1 MAHATFEAYRTIY
14 AGTLFT
20 DENQLLP
27 FAERASD
34 YMDAVTF
41 GRLTAP
47 NIDTIYGDVQR
58 LIIKCCCALAEN
70 LYYYDAKLHPE
81 AAASG
86 GAKQSESIGK
96 YSVTYANPLDSLSTL
111 TGSTFAD
118 YQYRT
123 ALQYLGR
130 TGLMYRGVYG

>member
-1 MAHATFEAYRTIY
+1 MAYATFEEYRTIY

-20 DENQLLP
+20 AENQLLP

-41 GRLTAP
+41 DRIAQNPPQDG
-47 NIDTIYGDVQR
+47 DTQR
-58 LIIKCCCALAEN
+58 KIKKCCCALAEN
-70 LYYYDAKLHPE
+70 LYYYDAKLHPD

-86 GAKQSESIGK
+86 GTKQAESIGK
-96 YSVTYANPLDSLSTL
+96 YSVTYANPLDSLSAL

>member
-1 MAHATFEAYRTIY
+1 MAYATFEEYRTIY

-20 DENQLLP
+20 AENQLLP

-41 GRLTAP
+41 DRIAQNPPQDG
-47 NIDTIYGDVQR
+47 DTQR
-58 LIIKCCCALAEN
+58 KIKKCCCALAEN
-70 LYYYDAKLHPE
+70 LYYYDAKLHPD

-86 GAKQSESIGK
+86 GTKQAESIGK
-96 YSVTYANPLDSLSTL
+96 YSVTYANPLDSLSAL

-118 YQYRT
+118 YQYQT
-123 ALQYLGR
+123 ALQYLGN
-130 TGLMYRGVYG
+130 TGLMYRGG

>member
-1 MAHATFEAYRTIY
+1 MAYATFEEYRTIY

-20 DENQLLP
+20 AENQLLP

-41 GRLTAP
+41 DRIAQNPPQDG
-47 NIDTIYGDVQR
+47 DTQR
-58 LIIKCCCALAEN
+58 KIKKCCCTLAEN
-70 LYYYDAKLHPE
+70 LYYYDAKLHPD

-86 GAKQSESIGK
+86 GTKQAESIGK
-96 YSVTYANPLDSLSTL
+96 YSVTFANPLDSLSAL